1 MSSYNHF
8 GCSWCGGP
16 FNGGNCP
23 GCSSVGS
30 GNEFVYDP
38 NPYSYNETP
47 DFSYPPPQPQYETY
61 SCELCGNDSHYGFD
75 CPPRVPLVYEQE
87 PCYNQNFS
95 DNYYPQNSPSFL
107 CCDNCGGPHESFQCQ
122 PMNQNF
128 YNSNSF
134 GFDQSQPPQFPVI
147 HQPPQETSVEILQA
161 KEDLMISIETF
172 LKKFNRIS
180 FRETPKVLMQ
190 AWDKFLEIKH
200 AQSEEVQE
208 LLNKLLEDVQNISE
222 ELAEFI
228 NSPSWSRPAFYLD
241 DDEEYTIAITPDL
254 PTEEPEYSL
263 SMGDEHLDTIPATE
277 SDEVIKSSVENLVPI
292 PSESEVTS
300 DNKSECDVPVDDES
314 SPTFTT
320 FSNPLFDSDND
331 FSSSDDESFS
341 DEDVPKE
348 IYSNPLFDEEII
360 SDKIDASIISSPK
373 IDSLLEQFSGEL
385 AHIDLIPPGINEDN
399 LDPEGD
405 IHLVERLLYDN
416 SSPRPPEELNSTE
429 SFPPSHIPVED
440 SDSLMEE
447 IDLFLASDESIP
459 PGIDSD
465 YSDSEGDNLF
475 LERLLHDDPTPLPDI
490 PSPTHVTFPF
500 EDHHDLDFTCV
511 VRVFLP
517 FFTYPVTSSFLL
529 SSGSEDT
536 IFDPGISTFHFSSL
550 KPVAYENP
558 IVIFLFFCF
567 CPKDKGI
574 RGESS

>member
-1 MSSYNHF
+1 
-8 GCSWCGGP
+8 
-16 FNGGNCP
+16 
-23 GCSSVGS
+23 
-30 GNEFVYDP
+30 
-38 NPYSYNETP
+38 
-47 DFSYPPPQPQYETY
+47 
-61 SCELCGNDSHYGFD
+61 
-75 CPPRVPLVYEQE
+75 
-87 PCYNQNFS
+87 
-95 DNYYPQNSPSFL
+95 
-107 CCDNCGGPHESFQCQ
+107 
-122 PMNQNF
+122 MNQNF

-147 HQPPQETSVEILQA
+147 HQPPQETSVEMLQA

-180 FRETPKVLMQ
+180 FRETPKVLLL
-190 AWDKFLEIKH
+190 AWEKFFEIKH
-200 AQSEEVQE
+200 REKQHPPEDIQE
-208 LLNKLLEDVQNISE
+208 LIRKLLEDVQNISE

-254 PTEEPEYSL
+254 PTEEPDNSL

-292 PSESEVTS
+292 PSESEDFS
-300 DNKSECDVPVDDES
+300 DIESECD
-314 SPTFTT
+314 
-320 FSNPLFDSDND
+320 
-331 FSSSDDESFS
+331 
-341 DEDVPKE
+341 DVPKE

-416 SSPRPPEELNSTE
+416 SSPRPLEELNSTE
-429 SFPPSHIPVED
+429 SFPLSHIPVED

-490 PSPTHVTFPF
+490 PSLTHVTFPF